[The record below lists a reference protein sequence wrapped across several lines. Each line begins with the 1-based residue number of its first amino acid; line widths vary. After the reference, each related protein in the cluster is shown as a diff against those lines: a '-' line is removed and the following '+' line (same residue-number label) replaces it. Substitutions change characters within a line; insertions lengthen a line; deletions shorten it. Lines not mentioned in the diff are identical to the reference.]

1 MLQYEEELCIFYRQ
15 TKINTPHHLRS
26 DGQRYN
32 KNWNCSPHIIRRTK
46 LCLAQKQPVEKQVHH
61 LAFMVSLIKK
71 WKGKIPFLLTT
82 FLLTT
87 FLLTPFLLTPFLLT
101 PFLLTPLLLTPLLL
115 TPLLLTPLLLTPFL
129 LTTSLLTTSLLT
141 TSLLTTYFSTPQK

>member
-26 DGQRYN
+26 DWQRYN

-46 LCLAQKQPVEKQVHH
+46 LRLAQNQPVEKQVHH

-71 WKGKIPFLLTT
+71 VKRKNYF
-82 FLLTT
+82 
-87 FLLTPFLLTPFLLT
+87 
-101 PFLLTPLLLTPLLL
+101 
-115 TPLLLTPLLLTPFL
+115 
-129 LTTSLLTTSLLT
+129 
-141 TSLLTTYFSTPQK
+141 TTYSFPTYSFPTYSFPTYYFPT